1 MRDLIPRPYQVIAR
15 DHLLDVPRCA
25 LYAGMG
31 MGKTLSTLMAI
42 DALGLTSSHPT
53 LVLAPL
59 RVARDTWPAEAGKW
73 RQFSHLEMSPIV
85 GTPAERRRAMQR
97 DVPIYTSNYEQLPM
111 LVEEYGDRWPFR
123 QIVADEATR
132 LKSFRLRQGG
142 QRAAALGRVAH
153 KHVDRFIE
161 LTGTPSPNGLE
172 DLWGQAWM
180 LDQGQRLGRTFSAFQ
195 QRWFSPTP
203 GGQGYTSWKAKP
215 EAQAEIQHLLRDL
228 CLTLDPKDWFDLKDP
243 IVNTIRVP
251 LPAKARRVYRDMERE
266 MFASLGD
273 GQDIEAFGAAARTL
287 KCLQLANGA
296 AYVGDDNK
304 EFVELHDAK
313 LQALDSIV
321 EEAAGAPVLVAY
333 HFRSDRARILAA
345 FRNAVDVATPDGMA
359 AFKAGKTRIGIGHP
373 ASMGHGVD
381 GLQDVCNTAAFFGHW
396 WSMEERMQ
404 FIERIGPVR
413 QAQSGFDRPVFIH
426 NIVAED
432 TVDDLVLARHDSK
445 RSVQD
450 LLLESMKR
458 KGLT

>member
-1 MRDLIPRPYQVIAR
+1 VREFEPRPYQQIALA
-15 DHLLDVPRCA
+15 HLLDVPRCA
-25 LYAGMG
+25 LWAGMG
-31 MGKTLSTLMAI
+31 MGKTCSTLAAL
-42 DALGLTSSHPT
+42 DALALVESHPT

-59 RVARDTWPAEAGKW
+59 RVARDTWPAETRKW
-73 RQFSHLEMSPIV
+73 RQFSHIEISPIV
-85 GTPAERRRAMQR
+85 GTPAERERAMQR
-97 DVPIYTSNYEQLPM
+97 DVPVYTTNYEQLPG
-111 LVEEYGDRWPFR
+111 LVDHYGDRWPFR
-123 QIVADEATR
+123 QIVSDESTR

-153 KHVDRFIE
+153 KHVHRFIE

-180 LDQGQRLGRTFSAFQ
+180 LDQGVRLGRTFSAFQ
-195 QRWFSPTP
+195 QRWFHPTP
-203 GGQGYTSWKAKP
+203 GGQGYTQWKAKP
-215 EAQAEIQHLLRDL
+215 EAQEQIQDKLRDL
-228 CLTLDPKDWFDLKDP
+228 CLTLDPKDWFDLREP

-251 LPAKARRVYRDMERE
+251 LPAKARGIYRDMERE

-273 GQDIEAFGAAARTL
+273 GKEIEAFGAAARTL

-296 AYVGDDNK
+296 AYVDEDCK
-304 EFVELHDAK
+304 EFVEVHDAK

-321 EEAAGAPVLVAY
+321 EEAAGAAVLVAY
-333 HFRSDRARILAA
+333 HFKSDRARILRA
-345 FRNAVDVATPDGMA
+345 FKGAVDVATKEGMA
-359 AFKAGKTRIGIGHP
+359 DFKAGRARLGIGHP

-381 GLQDVCNTAAFFGHW
+381 GLQDVCSIAAFFGHW

-413 QAQSGFDRPVFIH
+413 QQQAGFDRAVTIH

-432 TVDDLVLARHDSK
+432 TVDELVLARHDTK

-450 LLLESMKR
+450 LLLEAMKR
-458 KGLT
+458 RTP